1 MDIGAAFINDVN
13 YALFNNDVT
22 QPLSVIQTNLDLGNF
37 FNNQDGSFPIE
48 YDGVSKLLTV
58 IAPVQQGT
66 NNIKIAVADTGDQ
79 AYDSGLFISNFQG
92 TGYSGGGLAQ
102 VVEVTSGS
110 LAQPLTVDLGNIVY
124 QIPDTIE
131 EISFLFNPST
141 TGDKTIIAGADNYLQ
156 AFFDFSVQNLLNAA
170 YDSFNELNQTNSLT
184 LVTPYGQQSLVGA
197 DLVLFNDAAF
207 ALDTLAGGKTWQA
220 YALIKAAFGTGPDQT
235 LLSQWVKAAQDVG
248 SITELASEFL
258 DTYAPVGFTSQ
269 DLVGHLLQVLSGAVP
284 TQEAIT
290 NALSFLATEGYDT
303 SEEILAYV
311 AENIV
316 DMSGVEGNIL
326 SLDLGFFI

>member
-1 MDIGAAFINDVN
+1 M
-13 YALFNNDVT
+13 
-22 QPLSVIQTNLDLGNF
+22 
-37 FNNQDGSFPIE
+37 
-48 YDGVSKLLTV
+48 
-58 IAPVQQGT
+58 
-66 NNIKIAVADTGDQ
+66 
-79 AYDSGLFISNFQG
+79 
-92 TGYSGGGLAQ
+92 
-102 VVEVTSGS
+102 TSGS
-110 LAQPLTVDLGNIVY
+110 LTQPLTVAAGNIVY

-131 EISFLFNPST
+131 ELTVLFSPST
-141 TGDKTIIAGADNYLQ
+141 TGDKTIISGAGNYLQ
-156 AFFDFSVQNLLNAA
+156 AFFDFSAQSLLNAF

-290 NALSFLATEGYDT
+290 NALSFLTTEGYDT

-316 DMSGVEGNIL
+316 DMSGVEGSIL
-326 SLDLGFFI
+326 ALDLGFFI